1 MSTQQA
7 KVILVASQKGGS
19 AKTTNVINLATAS
32 LFRGTRNVVILD
44 CDPQRSAMLWQE
56 DNRSDRLKNY
66 EYVLPQVVAPVNEMM
81 PSDLIKKLLGSM
93 DEIWID
99 TAGFVGYSNDT
110 AQKYLNDI
118 LPFVDLIITPLKAS
132 KFDINATKDTMDY
145 LNFMGTNMNLNV
157 PKLLLPSDI
166 KNGEKGIN
174 YMHSLLEPLL
184 SDPANSSWSLMST
197 HIPYSGVFVKALEKG
212 GNAFVPRKIDKVTE
226 AFLSALLEIHE
237 KLGITSESEKR
248 SSVQDIIADLQST
261 RSSAEKEKLQDD
273 LEDEISEETEEE

>member
-32 LFRGTRNVVILD
+32 LFRGTRNVMILD

-66 EYVLPQVVAPVNEMM
+66 EYVLPEVYAPVNNIM
-81 PSDLIKKLLGSM
+81 PSDLIKKLRGTM

-118 LPFVDLIITPLKAS
+118 LPLVDLIITPLKAS

-145 LNFMGTNMNLNV
+145 INFMGANINLNI

-166 KNGEKGIN
+166 KNGEKGIT

-184 SDPANSSWSLMST
+184 NDPANSSWSLMST

-212 GNAFVPRKIDKVTE
+212 GNAFVPRKIDKITE
-226 AFLSALLEIHE
+226 AFLSALLEVHE
-237 KLGITSESEKR
+237 KLGITPESEKR
-248 SSVQDIIADLQST
+248 SSVKDIIADLHAT
-261 RSSAEKEKLQDD
+261 RLSAEKEKLQDD
-273 LEDEISEETEEE
+273 LDEALEDEE

>member
-1 MSTQQA
+1 MGTQQA

-81 PSDLIKKLLGSM
+81 PSDLIKKLRDSM

-145 LNFMGTNMNLNV
+145 LNFMGMNMNLNV

-184 SDPANSSWSLMST
+184 NDRVNSSWSLMST

-237 KLGITSESEKR
+237 KLGIMSESEKR

-261 RSSAEKEKLQDD
+261 RSNAEKEKLQDD
-273 LEDEISEETEEE
+273 LEDEVLEETEE

>member
-32 LFRGTRNVVILD
+32 LFRGTRNVMILD

-66 EYVLPQVVAPVNEMM
+66 EYVLPEVYAPVNNIM
-81 PSDLIKKLLGSM
+81 PSDLIKKLRGTM

-118 LPFVDLIITPLKAS
+118 LPLVDLIITPLKAS

-145 LNFMGTNMNLNV
+145 INFMGANINLNV

-166 KNGEKGIN
+166 KNGEKGIT

-184 SDPANSSWSLMST
+184 NDPANSSWSLMST

-212 GNAFVPRKIDKVTE
+212 GNAFVPRKIDKITE
-226 AFLSALLEIHE
+226 AFLSALLEVHE
-237 KLGITSESEKR
+237 KLGITPESEKR
-248 SSVQDIIADLQST
+248 NSVKDIIADLHAT
-261 RSSAEKEKLQDD
+261 RLSAEKEKLQDD
-273 LEDEISEETEEE
+273 LDEALEDEE